1 LQTHGRHGRSIIAGI
16 FEEAMGTS
24 FRLLLPL
31 IIGALLAACTS
42 TQEPRPGMLPPAPG
56 RQTDLTL
63 LYDRMGHADE
73 TTGVSAARE
82 AASGDSTERRFM
94 ASLWATRTR
103 SAIGARRFADAL
115 SRSSLH
121 QEALDWYERAYFQ
134 TENDDPMLPWLRYEM
149 ARECLE
155 LGRNE
160 DALNLLANRMGTAT
174 LPPELAE
181 RYDAL
186 MLRASR

>member
-1 LQTHGRHGRSIIAGI
+1 MR
-16 FEEAMGTS
+16 TS
-24 FRLLLPL
+24 FRLLLP
-31 IIGALLAACTS
+31 IIFGALLAACTS
-42 TQEPRPGMLPPAPG
+42 TQEPPPDMLPPAPA
-56 RQTDLTL
+56 RQTDLIL
-63 LYDRMGHADE
+63 LYDRLGHADE
-73 TTGVSAARE
+73 NTGVSAARE

-115 SRSSLH
+115 ARLKQH
-121 QEALDWYERAYFQ
+121 EEALSWYERAYFQ
-134 TENDDPMLPWLRYEM
+134 LENEDPLLHWLRYEM
-149 ARECLE
+149 AVQCLQ

-186 MLRASR
+186 IRSASR